1 MNFNKIITRIGT
13 ITVAVVVMTMA
24 SSASAQNL
32 QSVSNYSKTHEKL
45 LAHQNRVQEQIR
57 LKEAQEFATQLYD
70 EDEPEPE
77 LDIYAEG
84 WESDKVNAYRN
95 SDIPATK
102 VLDVSKYYMPIEG
115 RITSR
120 YGYRPRFRRMHY
132 GIPNNRMTKVPDA
145 AQPYIVARQGA
156 NNIFSMNCFGDVGLS
171 LSLDSI
177 PEGYTLTD
185 LMENI
190 RVISSY
196 LTHVYKTDNS
206 TELDII
212 LSNDTT
218 TEILH
223 DLFDHQYNFYKN
235 TRRNFNEEVTEDSVL
250 NGYCRTIKKFLES
263 TDFMGDLFNKMNIIR
278 VDFPM
283 AYSTELDIDQR
294 LMCSMLLGG
303 AKIAKAVP
311 LMFDYSINMTAVK
324 MKYFLAEDSND
335 ILWIVPYTESPA
347 EVDPKVLYDLTEE
360 RTTTIQNRLAKVIR
374 AYDQSAAKETLSK
387 I

>member
-84 WESDKVNAYRN
+84 WESDKVNAYRD

-132 GIPNNRMTKVPDA
+132 GIDLGLSVGDTVRAAFSGKVRLTKYERRGYGFYVIVRHDNGMETVYGHLSRFLVKPDQRVEAGQPIALGGNTGHSTGPHLHFETRFMGIAINPEAIFDFENKTTHTDSYTFNKNSYNKSRNYAPKNRKSSGRSYGSTHK
-145 AQPYIVARQGA
+145 IRQGETLGA
-156 NNIFSMNCFGDVGLS
+156 IAARYGTTVAKLQRLNGLGKS
-171 LSLDSI
+171 
-177 PEGYTLTD
+177 T
-185 LMENI
+185 NI
-190 RVISSY
+190 RAG
-196 LTHVYKTDNS
+196 KT
-206 TELDII
+206 
-212 LSNDTT
+212 
-218 TEILH
+218 
-223 DLFDHQYNFYKN
+223 
-235 TRRNFNEEVTEDSVL
+235 
-250 NGYCRTIKKFLES
+250 
-263 TDFMGDLFNKMNIIR
+263 IR
-278 VDFPM
+278 V
-283 AYSTELDIDQR
+283 
-294 LMCSMLLGG
+294 
-303 AKIAKAVP
+303 K
-311 LMFDYSINMTAVK
+311 
-324 MKYFLAEDSND
+324 
-335 ILWIVPYTESPA
+335 
-347 EVDPKVLYDLTEE
+347 
-360 RTTTIQNRLAKVIR
+360 
-374 AYDQSAAKETLSK
+374 
-387 I
+387 